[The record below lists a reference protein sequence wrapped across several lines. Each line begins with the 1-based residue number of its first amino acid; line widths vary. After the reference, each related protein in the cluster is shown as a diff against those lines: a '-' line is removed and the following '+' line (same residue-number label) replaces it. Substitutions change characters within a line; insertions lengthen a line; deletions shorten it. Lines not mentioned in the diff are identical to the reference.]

1 MNEHPHVIE
10 EESPMTDRA
19 VARWAGM
26 RTVVAILAG
35 VAVLVLGGVWLANA
49 TDRARSVDEAPKTTA
64 AQKSRAAGQESQV
77 EVDDADSREV
87 PGVRDCGV
95 GEPVPE
101 PTIITLDCSTAGR
114 VASGIQWD
122 RYTAAGADGSGVVQ
136 VSSGAAGAAAGKSF
150 PARLRLFG
158 PKEVD
163 GLVAFTALEVTY
175 TGATPK
181 GEHTEVFPIA

>member
-1 MNEHPHVIE
+1 
-10 EESPMTDRA
+10 MTDRA

-49 TDRARSVDEAPKTTA
+49 TDRARSVDEAPRTTA